1 MTFIQQQDQFTA
13 YNSEKMVEVKKKT
26 TEKIIEDL
34 KRGRNREANYKLL
47 FDRYHDQVFRFF
59 RRKGM
64 GREDCRDLTQDVFV
78 SVYRGLK
85 ELRDHNRFRSWLF
98 TIAKNTF
105 NNEIE
110 RRQAKKREGHVLSLE
125 EKLGR
130 KTEREVLTRKAT
142 DAKSSPM
149 EALLEKERQAKV
161 ARAIQELPPQMR
173 RCVQLRVNKG
183 LSIAEIAGV
192 MRISAN
198 TVKAHLHQARSAL
211 KEDLAELFNNESDF

>member
-1 MTFIQQQDQFTA
+1 MQQKDQYTA
-13 YNSEKMVEVKKKT
+13 YNSTKMVELKKKT
-26 TEKIIEDL
+26 TEKVIEDL
-34 KRGRNREANYKLL
+34 KRGHHPEANYKLL
-47 FDRYHDQVFRFF
+47 FDRYHDQVYRFF

-64 GREDCRDLTQDVFV
+64 GREDSRDLTQEVFV
-78 SVYRGLK
+78 SVYRGLN
-85 ELRDHNRFRSWLF
+85 ELRDHNRFHSWLF

-110 RRQAKKREGHVLSLE
+110 RRQTKKREGRVFSLE

-130 KTEREVLTRKAT
+130 KTEREVLARRAT

-149 EALLEKERQAKV
+149 EALLEKERRTKV
-161 ARAIQELPPQMR
+161 ENAIQDLPPQMR
-173 RCVQLRVNKG
+173 RCVQLRINKG
-183 LSIAEIAGV
+183 LSISEIAGV

-211 KEDLAELFNNESDF
+211 KEDLAELFNNSETEF